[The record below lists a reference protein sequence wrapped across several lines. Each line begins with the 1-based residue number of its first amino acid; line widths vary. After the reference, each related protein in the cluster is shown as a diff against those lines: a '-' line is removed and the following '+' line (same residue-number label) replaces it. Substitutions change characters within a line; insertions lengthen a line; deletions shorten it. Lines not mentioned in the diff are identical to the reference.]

1 MVDGAIAGFRIM
13 LYAAFVFLIIS
24 LIAGALGF
32 TGVAAVSGGVAKLI
46 FGFFMLLFIL
56 FVILALF
63 VLV

>member
-1 MVDGAIAGFRIM
+1 M